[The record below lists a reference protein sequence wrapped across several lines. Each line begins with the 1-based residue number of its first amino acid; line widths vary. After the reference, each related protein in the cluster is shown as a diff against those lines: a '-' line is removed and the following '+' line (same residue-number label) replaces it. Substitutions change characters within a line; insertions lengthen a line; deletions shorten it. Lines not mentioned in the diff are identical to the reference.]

1 MKVLRFFTSIYF
13 GLFFAA
19 FVLSLLVWY
28 LGPLIGTDQT
38 RPFESVMVRLLMV
51 GVFTL
56 IFGGTGLGIFLSRRK
71 RETQMT
77 EEIAATA
84 DAGDD
89 VVSGEISELRDKL
102 KTAMSELRKSKN
114 GRKHLNELPWYIMIG
129 PPGAGKTTAIVNSG
143 LQFPLSD
150 EMGKQAIGGVG
161 GTRNCDWWFTN
172 NAVLIDT
179 AGRYTTQESDA
190 QVDNAGWLGFLSLL
204 KKFRKRQ
211 PINGAIIAISLSDL
225 ALQDEITQKGHALS
239 LIHI

>member
-28 LGPLIGTDQT
+28 LGPLIGNDQV
-38 RPFESVMVRLLMV
+38 RPFGSVMTRLLMV
-51 GVFTL
+51 GLFAL
-56 IFGGTGLGIFLSRRK
+56 IFGGIGLGIFLSRRK
-71 RETQMT
+71 RETRMT
-77 EEIAATA
+77 EEIAASVDT
-84 DAGDD
+84 GDD
-89 VVSGEISELRDKL
+89 LVGGEISELRDKL

-143 LQFPLSD
+143 LQFPLAD
-150 EMGKQAIGGVG
+150 EMGKTAIGGVG

-179 AGRYTTQESDA
+179 AGRYT
-190 QVDNAGWLGFLSLL
+190 
-204 KKFRKRQ
+204 
-211 PINGAIIAISLSDL
+211 
-225 ALQDEITQKGHALS
+225 
-239 LIHI
+239 